1 MSIGLVNK
9 HHAVGGVALGRD
21 RGPAVRVAGRLA
33 VRPVLLG
40 AVLLQPAP
48 ANIGEGGGGELQA
61 RGGEEL
67 LAHPVVDRPAEPRP
81 VDGGVG
87 LEGGVVSARV
97 LYGLLDTA
105 TPRP

>member
-1 MSIGLVNK
+1 MNQLFCSW
-9 HHAVGGVALGRD
+9 AA
-21 RGPAVRVAGRLA
+21 GP
-33 VRPVLLG
+33 
-40 AVLLQPAP
+40 
-48 ANIGEGGGGELQA
+48 
-61 RGGEEL
+61 GGEEL